1 MFNWIDRFPIK
12 PLLVVAVF
20 IALAPYPFEPE
31 PHLVGKLILLSTGF
45 LTKPID
51 IFDLFMH
58 SAPMLL
64 VLIKLVR
71 MLRAR

>member
-1 MFNWIDRFPIK
+1 MFNWIDNLPFK

-20 IALAPYPFEPE
+20 IALAPYPFDPE
-31 PHLVGKLILLSTGF
+31 PHLVDKLILLQTGF

-58 SAPMLL
+58 SAPLL
-64 VLIKLVR
+64 LLAIKLVR
-71 MLRAR
+71 MMRSR